1 MLRNNYRHYKW
12 IGIII
17 PCMFAVIVM
26 CSQAFAYRPFN
37 TEDAGVGCRGDMYM
51 EASCERI
58 PEPGLT
64 SDIFLLVSGYSF
76 NDRFEVSA
84 EMPYVRARPEY
95 HSTTHGIGDVLFSG
109 KYLLLGEM
117 PKDGSTPQ
125 GFLVSLKGA
134 VKTRSGNPDKF
145 TGSGENEQE
154 LSMAMSR
161 CFGFVTAHIMAGY
174 TWITHRSDET
184 CSNYYLYGYAMEFGV
199 TDSISMACEITGQKD
214 AGYTSHRQM
223 INVLAGA
230 LFYLD
235 QAVILDLFVSR
246 SVVQGEDYN
255 SFGLGGTI
263 GF

>member
-1 MLRNNYRHYKW
+1 MRFKYVNLQLISLSLCLMTILVFETN
-12 IGIII
+12 
-17 PCMFAVIVM
+17 
-26 CSQAFAYRPFN
+26 AFAYRPFN

-51 EASCERI
+51 EASYERI

-64 SDIFLLVSGYSF
+64 SDMFLLVTGYSF

-84 EMPYVRARPEY
+84 EMPYVRAKTEY

-125 GFLVSLKGA
+125 GFLVSMKGA
-134 VKTRSGNPDKF
+134 VKTRSGNADKY

-154 LSMAMSR
+154 LSMAISR
-161 CFGFVTAHIMAGY
+161 CFGFVTAHFMAGY

-184 CSNYYLYGYAMEFGV
+184 RSNYYLYGYAMEFHL
-199 TDSISMACEITGQKD
+199 TDVISLAGEITGQKD
-214 AGYTSHRQM
+214 AGYTSHRQEL
-223 INVLAGA
+223 NVLAGA
-230 LFYLD
+230 LFYVN
-235 QAVILDLFVSR
+235 QAVIVDIFASR
-246 SVVQGEDYN
+246 SIIQGEDYN